1 VFFCTGICFFCYTSS
16 LSVLTLGLDCDAD
29 VKQLD
34 EDVKDLHESNSQ
46 VEADMIKLRTQV
58 RILMNSFPYV
68 SINGKKFGIIM
79 IF

>member
-1 VFFCTGICFFCYTSS
+1 

-58 RILMNSFPYV
+58 RILMN
-68 SINGKKFGIIM
+68 
-79 IF
+79 